1 MSDYAKIEK
10 HLIESFEDSKLSKD
24 EKYSLRSVLENLND
38 KDEMLSYARN
48 KAFDVY
54 RGCLDHRQPIEP
66 EQFLRGANWLEKVV
80 KTIDGVRVDGRVT
93 EPSAYFSPGDSCAKQ
108 IINCLLTARDSIDIC
123 VFTISDNQITEAILS
138 AHENG
143 KSVRV
148 VSDNDKANDR
158 GSDIYYLAEKGVPVR
173 LDPSPYHMHHKFAV
187 FDQKRLING
196 SFNWTRSAST
206 KNEENITVL
215 HDTSLIS
222 SFSFA
227 FEDLW
232 AKSKTLL
239 FT

>member
-1 MSDYAKIEK
+1 MSEYTRIEK
-10 HLIESFEDSKLSKD
+10 HIAESFEDFKLSKE
-24 EKYSLRSVLENLND
+24 EKYSLRSLLENLND

-54 RGCLDHRQPIEP
+54 RGSLDQSQSVEP
-66 EQFLRGANWLEKVV
+66 EQLLRGANWLEKVI
-80 KTIDGVRVDGRVT
+80 KAIDGVRVDGSVS

-138 AHENG
+138 AHQNG
-143 KSVRV
+143 KNVRV
-148 VSDNDKANDR
+148 ISDNDKANDR

-173 LDPSPYHMHHKFAV
+173 LDLSPYHMHHKFAI
-187 FDQKRLING
+187 FDQKHLING

-206 KNEENITVL
+206 KNEENITIL

-222 SFSFA
+222 SFSSA

-232 AKSKTLL
+232 TESKGL
-239 FT
+239 